1 MPAPAD
7 IQTANGGGPQGRAAT
22 GDKLIFT
29 YASALNPTLVLAGW
43 NGAPTAVTLRIT
55 GNGKN
60 DIVTVQ
66 NASTGAQLALG
77 SVQLGGNYVNNT
89 TANFTRS
96 TMTLSGNVVTVVLGT
111 LSTGKVLD
119 QKKPVTMVWTAPSG
133 TVNESGPADSDF

>member
-7 IQTANGGGPQGRAAT
+7 IQTTNGGGPQGRPAT
-22 GDKLIFT
+22 GDKMIFT
-29 YASALNPTLVLAGW
+29 FAGALNPTLVLAGW

-60 DIVTVQ
+60 DVVTVL
-66 NASTGAQLALG
+66 NAANGAQLALG

-96 TMTLSGNVVTVVLGT
+96 TMTLSGNVVTVTLGT

-119 QKKPVTMVWTAPSG
+119 QKKAATMIWTAPSG
-133 TVNESGPADSDF
+133 TANESGPADNDF